1 MWCWREIISRVFD
14 LSNRERKTNL
24 LLLLVFLAALILVQ
38 AVLFLLQTFVVFVSR
53 FSDVRRFF
61 ILHF

>member
-14 LSNRERKTNL
+14 QRERGKQTL

-38 AVLFLLQTFVVFVSR
+38 AVLFLLQTLFVFVSR

>member
-24 LLLLVFLAALILVQ
+24 LLVFLAALILAQ